1 MKGTTK
7 LRRDDESVLF
17 VVDTAHLRD
26 WSESRLPELLAVCDV
41 TNAAG
46 YWLLVND
53 VLEAGE
59 IDPDECLKRLWTPG
73 YPVTSKRVF
82 RNPQL
87 CRKLLKQWSGRWDSN
102 PRRPAWEDDYE
113 LETKNICVSEPRSG
127 DREFAGK
134 RSTPSSRTGFSG
146 ASFVSGVATSLPKNR

>member
-1 MKGTTK
+1 VKGTTK

-26 WSESRLPELLAVCDV
+26 WSESRLPVLLAVCDV

-73 YPVTSKRVF
+73 YPVTSKRVS

-87 CRKLLKQWSGRWDSN
+87 FRKLLKQWSGRWDSN
-102 PRRPAWEDDYE
+102 PRRPAWEDDYK
-113 LETKNICVSEPRSG
+113 LETKNIAFLHLVLAIENSPVYALCSVQL
-127 DREFAGK
+127 A
-134 RSTPSSRTGFSG
+134 
-146 ASFVSGVATSLPKNR
+146 NRAQTEHAL